1 MPDHEEPV
9 PEEPD
14 SYPITVRFHY
24 HRPNGDYE
32 GWNGWIW
39 DNDGISQVN
48 PPYDL
53 VEENGEMIATVKLKP
68 GTCQV
73 GYIFRLGMWVDRDIY
88 EDQFVDITGI
98 ISGTVDVYVE
108 SGVKGHTV
116 VLADDVISGY
126 IPMTGRILP
135 NREQIMVRM
144 SSAMTDRVVDENT
157 FEVYCNGE
165 KLAVTKI
172 MNVNQYYYLNVS
184 EELVPGIYTV
194 SIDGIDISINF
205 DGI

>member
-1 MPDHEEPV
+1 
-9 PEEPD
+9 
-14 SYPITVRFHY
+14 
-24 HRPNGDYE
+24 
-32 GWNGWIW
+32 
-39 DNDGISQVN
+39 
-48 PPYDL
+48 
-53 VEENGEMIATVKLKP
+53 
-68 GTCQV
+68 
-73 GYIFRLGMWVDRDIY
+73 MWVDRDIY

-108 SGVKGHTV
+108 SGIKGHTV